1 MGLVPVVLC
10 LVIVLNNQLYMYP
23 PGQSLIT
30 TLYGVLRTKVGSC
43 AEERPEVRIS
53 CWVTLSRDS
62 KALLLKPHFDD
73 LYSNALD
80 LIVHAVVVR

>member
-1 MGLVPVVLC
+1 MVMGLVPVVLC

-53 CWVTLSRDS
+53 C
-62 KALLLKPHFDD
+62 
-73 LYSNALD
+73 
-80 LIVHAVVVR
+80 